1 MSERLKIV
9 ANMIIQVAMWL
20 FEPIKTIF
28 DVVRVLITIF
38 GIITFLNILTFCAG
52 EVMTERGADAIWD
65 FNEVAQ
71 RALSPDR
78 SRVALVYHQVKVE
91 NLFFKINIVDT
102 ALVVRTADEG
112 ELLHGLRKNHGRI
125 NGIVIRNGSTKD
137 QGARLFIRW
146 SAADRL
152 NVTAPPNTH
161 GSYIHLSGHRVD
173 GVAVNFAF
181 EHEH

>member
-1 MSERLKIV
+1 MDIRNIAIIAHVDHGKTTLTDAIMTQCGHGDEGSMDSNALEQERG
-9 ANMIIQVAMWL
+9 
-20 FEPIKTIF
+20 
-28 DVVRVLITIF
+28 ITIYAKNTS
-38 GIITFLNILTFCAG
+38 I
-52 EVMTERGADAIWD
+52 VYKGA
-65 FNEVAQ
+65 
-71 RALSPDR
+71 
-78 SRVALVYHQVKVE
+78 
-91 NLFFKINIVDT
+91 KINIVDT